1 MSGLAVRPVEP
12 HEMDTWDE
20 FVENSPQGTL
30 FHSGAWKHVVDKAL
44 GSGRL
49 VMLGC
54 FDEFALCGGVVLLD
68 RERFGQRTAVT
79 PLLTPYVGFLLDS
92 PPGEKLSDQIS
103 RDNRVLDALARALIE
118 KYGYVSLINPPAL
131 EDTRPLS
138 NAGFVLTPRFTYLL
152 NLRLPVEELWMRLDG
167 SVRRQVRK
175 AERADFDISDNLDP
189 ELGFRLLESTFTRR
203 GEACP
208 VPRAFFDEIV
218 ESERLRDARRVL
230 CAHRGGELAS
240 FIVGLR
246 DARNVYYAVAATN
259 ADLLA
264 EGVSSLLVWEMMKT
278 QASEGAALLDFVGA
292 NIPSIA
298 RFKEGFNPRLQI
310 YFQAEHYS
318 SSFLKL
324 GKSLADMIL

>member
-1 MSGLAVRPVEP
+1 MSALVVRPVEP

-20 FVENSPQGTL
+20 FVANSPQGTL
-30 FHSGAWKHVVDKAL
+30 YHTGAWKHVVDRAL

-54 FDEFALCGGVVLLD
+54 FDELALCGGVVLLD

-103 RDNRVLDALARALIE
+103 RDSAVLDALARALME
-118 KYGYVSLINPPAL
+118 RYGYVNLINPPAL

-138 NAGFVLTPRFTYLL
+138 NAGFVLTPRFTYLV
-152 NLRLPVEELWMRLDG
+152 NLRLPAEELWMRLDG

-175 AERADFDISDNLDP
+175 AQRGDFDISDNLDP
-189 ELGFRLLESTFTRR
+189 AEGYALLESTFTRR

-208 VPRAFFDEIV
+208 VPRALFEEIV
-218 ESERLRDARRVL
+218 ESERLRDARRVF
-230 CAHRGGELAS
+230 CAHRNGRLAS
-240 FIVGLR
+240 YILGLR
-246 DARNVYYAVAATN
+246 DTRCVYYAVAAT
-259 ADLLA
+259 DPDVLT
-264 EGVSSLLVWEMMKT
+264 EGVSSLLVWELME
-278 QASEGAALLDFVGA
+278 SGAAEGVSLLDFVGA